1 MPMIWLSNARMYS
14 QNAAAG
20 AAWTALLARVAKAAE
35 VPLEPFDYPAPQPL
49 EGLWERPDLG
59 LVFICGFPRRKYFPR
74 TIPIAAP
81 VPTRWGRP
89 VYCSDL
95 IVRADSPIRSLEDS
109 FGSRMAWTVHH
120 SQSGCNAPRHHL
132 LKLGGGKHL
141 YRESV
146 GPLISAAAVVQA
158 VIEGRADIGP
168 LDAYVHE
175 LMKIHAPEQA
185 AQIRTVDSTPPMPI
199 PLLVAAPGFPDDRV
213 QRLRAALLA
222 LGPIPELALDG
233 FAAPVEADYDV
244 MLAMEQEALAAGYEL
259 PA

>member
-132 LKLGGGKHL
+132 LKIGGGKHL

-158 VIEGRADIGP
+158 VIDGRADIGP

>member
-1 MPMIWLSNARMYS
+1 MAWLSNARMYS
-14 QNAAAG
+14 QNRSAG
-20 AAWTALLARVAKAAE
+20 AAWVTLLARAAKDAD

-49 EGLWERPDLG
+49 EEMWERPDLG
-59 LVFICGFPRRKYFPR
+59 LVFMCGFPRKKYFPQ
-74 TIPIAAP
+74 TIPVAAP

-95 IVRADSPIRSLEDS
+95 IVRADSPIRTLEDS
-109 FGSRMAWTVHH
+109 FGRRMAWTVHH

-132 LKLGGGKHL
+132 LKIGGGKHL
-141 YRESV
+141 YSENV
-146 GPLISAAAVVQA
+146 GPLISAAAVVKA
-158 VIEGRADIGP
+158 VIEGAADIGP

-185 AQIRTVDSTPPMPI
+185 ALIRTVDSTPPMPI
-199 PLLVAAPGFPDDRV
+199 PLLVAAPGFPDEYV

-222 LGPIPELALDG
+222 VGPVPELALDG
-233 FAAPVEADYDV
+233 FAVPEDASYDA
-244 MLAMEQEALAAGYEL
+244 MLAMEEEALMAGYEL